1 MVGVTCPDR
10 LGEVKRN
17 RFGQAFRY
25 AAEQI
30 QVGREGL
37 EAEVEPPGCCVL
49 TFLGDAVCERCLL
62 TALADAMGWVVCA
75 ACRPGT
81 ATTASTL
88 R

>member
-30 QVGREGL
+30 QARYRHDGFDSAVMEIDKGDMQRF
-37 EAEVEPPGCCVL
+37 VESLHL
-49 TFLGDAVCERCLL
+49 TMDA
-62 TALADAMGWVVCA
+62 
-75 ACRPGT
+75 
-81 ATTASTL
+81 
-88 R
+88 